1 MGRGKKMHGMMG
13 GLGDGS
19 EFKILDQ
26 VASVIGALA
35 FLGCVVIGF
44 WAVIAL
50 IFGLPTPQ
58 DTFGVRRVKNCT
70 NYVQIGSETVD
81 CSKIVESRDR
91 DNYIPGNGPGNNGPG
106 NNEPGN
112 NGPNNGE
119 RGSSCETNGECD
131 NGLVCNNG
139 MCEGTSQ

>member
-35 FLGCVVIGF
+35 FLACVIIGF

-58 DTFGVRRVKNCT
+58 DAFGVRRVKNCT
-70 NYVQIGSETVD
+70 EFVQIGTETVD

-91 DNYIPGNGPGNNGPG
+91 DNYIPTNGGNGGSG
-106 NNEPGN
+106 
-112 NGPNNGE
+112 GE
-119 RGSSCETNGECD
+119 RGASCD
-131 NGLVCNNG
+131 NSENCDVDLVCNNG

>member
-13 GLGDGS
+13 GVGDGS
-19 EFKILDQ
+19 KFEILDQ
-26 VASVIGALA
+26 VASVIGALS
-35 FLGCVVIGF
+35 FLACVVIGF

-70 NYVQIGSETVD
+70 NYVQIGTETVD
-81 CSKIVESRDR
+81 CSQIVESRDR
-91 DNYIPGNGPGNNGPG
+91 PDYIHANGPG
-106 NNEPGN
+106 NNEPN

-119 RGSSCETNGECD
+119 RGASCD
-131 NGLVCNNG
+131 NGNNCNEGLVCNNNG

>member
-1 MGRGKKMHGMMG
+1 MHGMMG

-19 EFKILDQ
+19 KFEILDQ

-35 FLGCVVIGF
+35 FLACVVIGF

-91 DNYIPGNGPGNNGPG
+91 PDYIPGNGPGNNGPG

-112 NGPNNGE
+112 NGPGGE
-119 RGSSCETNGECD
+119 RGSSCERNGQCD
-131 NGLVCNNG
+131 NGLVCNNNG
-139 MCEGTSQ
+139 ICEGTSQ

>member
-13 GLGDGS
+13 GVGDGS
-19 EFKILDQ
+19 EFEILDQ
-26 VASVIGALA
+26 IASVIGALA
-35 FLGCVVIGF
+35 FLACVIIGF

-58 DTFGVRRVKNCT
+58 DAFGVRRVKNCT
-70 NYVQIGSETVD
+70 KHVQIGSETVD

-91 DNYIPGNGPGNNGPG
+91 PDYIPGNNGPG

-119 RGSSCETNGECD
+119 RGSSCEIPGDCD
-131 NGLVCNNG
+131 EGLVCNNG
-139 MCEGTSQ
+139 MCMGTSQ

>member
-1 MGRGKKMHGMMG
+1 MHGMMG

-19 EFKILDQ
+19 KFEILDQ

-35 FLGCVVIGF
+35 FLACVVIGF

-106 NNEPGN
+106 NS
-112 NGPNNGE
+112 GPNNGE
-119 RGSSCETNGECD
+119 RGAPCENNDSCD
-131 NGLVCNNG
+131 NGLVCSDNSI
-139 MCEGTSQ
+139 CEGTSQ